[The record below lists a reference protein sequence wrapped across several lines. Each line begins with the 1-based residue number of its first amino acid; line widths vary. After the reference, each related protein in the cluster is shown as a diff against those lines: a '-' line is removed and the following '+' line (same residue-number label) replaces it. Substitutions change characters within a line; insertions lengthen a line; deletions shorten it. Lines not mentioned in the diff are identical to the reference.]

1 MNIAYSS
8 VVKETITENGATRE
22 RLVTVVENH
31 VREHGTS
38 PPLKQLF
45 DAAREASSSDHD
57 REVISWLESAIS
69 KEHRRSHDSSS
80 SHGLGRIGRHLE
92 QKLKLHDH
100 GSESESESDQDGDK
114 EQGRRHKGH
123 IFVSPVFFPSEES
136 FGHLISTLD
145 GAKKSLDICVFTIT
159 DDQISRAII
168 RAHERGL
175 RVRIVS
181 DDAKSEDLGSDVKRL
196 AKENG
201 IPTRVD
207 GSVSHMHHKFVI
219 IDDALVITGSYNWT
233 KGARFDNRE
242 DLTLTNSGRAV
253 RAFQAEF
260 DKLWEEFE
268 SYEL

>member
-8 VVKETITENGATRE
+8 VVKESITENGTTRE

-38 PPLKQLF
+38 PSLKQLF

-69 KEHRRSHDSSS
+69 KESRRSHDSSP
-80 SHGLGRIGRHLE
+80 HGLERIGRHLE
-92 QKLKLHDH
+92 QKLKLHVHD
-100 GSESESESDQDGDK
+100 SESESDQDEDK
-114 EQGRRHKGH
+114 RQGRRHKGH

-136 FGHLISTLD
+136 FSHLISTLD

-175 RVRIVS
+175 RVRIIS
-181 DDAKSEDLGSDVKRL
+181 DNDKSEDLGSDVRRL

-201 IPTRVD
+201 IPARVD
-207 GSVSHMHHKFVI
+207 GSASHMHHKFVI
-219 IDDALVITGSYNWT
+219 VDDALVITGSYNWT

-253 RAFQAEF
+253 GAFKAEF
-260 DKLWEEFE
+260 DKLWDEFE
-268 SYEL
+268 PYEL